1 LCAGGW
7 RQSVPVSIRKCRIA
21 AIEQALVF
29 GERRLTGADAYSP
42 YRPSRD
48 SREPGNGPEWASAI
62 GHYPGDQLVLDFL
75 GFNEIQFRA
84 TAV

>member
-1 LCAGGW
+1 MPITSGGN
-7 RQSVPVSIRKCRIA
+7 VAV
-21 AIEQALVF
+21 
-29 GERRLTGADAYSP
+29 
-42 YRPSRD
+42 RPSRD

>member
-1 LCAGGW
+1 MTDSFVVDRSLI
-7 RQSVPVSIRKCRIA
+7 V
-21 AIEQALVF
+21 LLL
-29 GERRLTGADAYSP
+29 GEERFLDWVLGAYN
-42 YRPSRD
+42 RPSRD

>member
-1 LCAGGW
+1 MY
-7 RQSVPVSIRKCRIA
+7 
-21 AIEQALVF
+21 F
-29 GERRLTGADAYSP
+29 GC
-42 YRPSRD
+42 RPSRD